1 MTAIENPSKT
11 AHRHCSV
18 ARALEIMGD
27 AWSFLVLRE
36 PFFHVYRFDAMQRYL
51 GVARNVLAARLN
63 HLVQHEVL
71 ERVRSMERPP
81 RYDYRLTEKG
91 LALYPA
97 LLAMIRWADTW
108 EAGDDGA
115 PLVFTHKTCG
125 QPFNALVVCGSCD
138 LEIFARNV
146 SYRDGPAAGF
156 SPPEGGRRIRRAS
169 KPDSYERGRACSVAR
184 TLKVLGDQWT
194 YLVLREIFFGVYRFD
209 RLRTNLGIARNILTH
224 RLRRLQQSGVLD
236 RRRYMERP
244 ERFEYRLTDK
254 GRDLYGSVLAL
265 MSWGDEWL
273 DAGKGRPL
281 ILTHQDC
288 GQDFRPKV
296 ACSAC
301 GDAIHARDV
310 IFKPGPGARE
320 LKAA

>member
-71 ERVRSMERPP
+71 ERVRYMERPP

>member
-71 ERVRSMERPP
+71 ERVRYMERPP

-209 RLRTNLGIARNILTH
+209 RLRTNLGIARNILTD

>member
-1 MTAIENPSKT
+1 MPNSSIQSDT

-18 ARALEIMGD
+18 ARALDIVGD

-36 PFFHVYRFDAMQRYL
+36 PFFHVYRFDAIQGYL

-63 HLVQHEVL
+63 HLVDHDVL
-71 ERVRSMERPP
+71 ERVRYLERPP
-81 RYDYRLTEKG
+81 RYDYRLTKKG

-108 EAGDDGA
+108 EAGEEGP
-115 PLVFTHKTCG
+115 PLLFKHKTCG
-125 QPFNALVVCGSCD
+125 RRFNALVVCGSCE
-138 LEIFARNV
+138 LEIDVRSVA
-146 SYRDGPAAGF
+146 YRDGPGAGITI
-156 SPPEGGRRIRRAS
+156 PEGGRRIRRAS

-184 TLKVLGDQWT
+184 TLKVMGDQWT

-209 RLRTNLGIARNILTH
+209 RLRANLGIARNILTD
-224 RLRRLQQSGVLD
+224 RLRRLQRVGVLD

-265 MSWGDEWL
+265 MAWGDEWL
-273 DAGKGRPL
+273 DGGKDRPL
-281 ILTHQDC
+281 ILTHLDC
-288 GQDFRPKV
+288 DQEFRPKV
-296 ACSAC
+296 VCSEC
-301 GDAIHARDV
+301 GEPIAARDV
-310 IFKPGPGARE
+310 IFEPGPGARE
-320 LKAA
+320 LAAA